1 MADSIYVDSI
11 KVYAGPFTAMTGLSG
26 RAVVRR
32 ADDKGTS
39 QEWDMTLE
47 DLELLYRAIG
57 EYLHMRSLEDA

>member
-1 MADSIYVDSI
+1 MPDSIYVDSI
-11 KVYAGPFTAMTGLSG
+11 RVYAGPFTVKTGLSG

-47 DLELLYRAIG
+47 DLEFLSWAIG